1 MYTFKKIVFTV
12 ATLAV
17 TVVPAVAASVDH
29 GKASNFVVWA
39 FLSLC
44 GLIVVAQ
51 VLPLIRKMNED
62 VQMTAERAR
71 VKRQQE
77 SH

>member
-1 MYTFKKIVFTV
+1 MYAFKKTV
-12 ATLAV
+12 LTLTALAV

-29 GKASNFVVWA
+29 GKASNFVIWA

-62 VQMTAERAR
+62 VALTAEKASL
-71 VKRQQE
+71 KRQQE

>member
-1 MYTFKKIVFTV
+1 MFAVKKAVL
-12 ATLAV
+12 TLAALAAM
-17 TVVPAVAASVDH
+17 VVPAVAASVDH

-62 VQMTAERAR
+62 VAMTAEKAR
-71 VKRQQE
+71 LKRQQA

>member
-1 MYTFKKIVFTV
+1 MYTFKKIVFI
-12 ATLAV
+12 ATMLAM

-71 VKRQQE
+71 MKRQQE

>member
-1 MYTFKKIVFTV
+1 MFALKKAVLTL
-12 ATLAV
+12 ATLAAM
-17 TVVPAVAASVDH
+17 VVPAVAASVDH
-29 GKASNFVVWA
+29 GKASNFVIWA

-62 VQMTAERAR
+62 VTMTAEKAR
-71 VKRQQE
+71 LKRQQE

>member
-1 MYTFKKIVFTV
+1 MLNVKKAVL
-12 ATLAV
+12 TLAALAAM
-17 TVVPAVAASVDH
+17 VVPAVAASVDH
-29 GKASNFVVWA
+29 GKASNFVIWA

-62 VQMTAERAR
+62 VAMTAEKAR
-71 VKRQQE
+71 LRRQQK

>member
-1 MYTFKKIVFTV
+1 MLTIKKAVL
-12 ATLAV
+12 TLAALAAM
-17 TVVPAVAASVDH
+17 VVPAVAASVEH
-29 GKASNFVVWA
+29 GKASNFVIWA

-62 VQMTAERAR
+62 VEMTAEKAR
-71 VKRQQE
+71 MKRQQE
-77 SH
+77 VH

>member
-1 MYTFKKIVFTV
+1 MMAAKKAFL
-12 ATLAV
+12 TLAALAAM
-17 TVVPAVAASVDH
+17 VVPAIAASVDH
-29 GKASNFVVWA
+29 GKASNFVIWA

-51 VLPLIRKMNED
+51 VLPLIRKINED
-62 VQMTAERAR
+62 VAMTAEKAR
-71 VKRQQE
+71 LKRQQE

>member
-1 MYTFKKIVFTV
+1 MFAVKKAVLTFV
-12 ATLAV
+12 ALA
-17 TVVPAVAASVDH
+17 TMVVPAVAASVDH
-29 GKASNFVVWA
+29 GKASNFVIWA

-62 VQMTAERAR
+62 VAMTSEEAR
-71 VKRQQE
+71 LKKQQE
-77 SH
+77 LH

>member
-1 MYTFKKIVFTV
+1 M
-12 ATLAV
+12 LAV
-17 TVVPAVAASVDH
+17 KKTVLTLIVLATMVVPAVAASVDH
-29 GKASNFVVWA
+29 GKASNFVIWA

-51 VLPLIRKMNED
+51 VLPLIRRMNED
-62 VQMTAERAR
+62 VAMTAEKAR
-71 VKRQQE
+71 LKKQHE

>member
-1 MYTFKKIVFTV
+1 MFAVKKAVL
-12 ATLAV
+12 TLAALAV
-17 TVVPAVAASVDH
+17 MVVPAVAASVDH
-29 GKASNFVVWA
+29 GKASNFVIWA

-62 VQMTAERAR
+62 VAMTAEKAR
-71 VKRQQE
+71 LKRLQE

>member
-1 MYTFKKIVFTV
+1 MYTLKKIVFI
-12 ATLAV
+12 ATMLAM

-71 VKRQQE
+71 MKRQQE

>member
-1 MYTFKKIVFTV
+1 MFAYKKTV
-12 ATLAV
+12 LTLAALAV

-29 GKASNFVVWA
+29 GKASNFVIWA

-62 VQMTAERAR
+62 VALTAEKASL
-71 VKRQQE
+71 KRQQE

>member
-1 MYTFKKIVFTV
+1 MLTLKRISLTV

-17 TVVPAVAASVDH
+17 MVVPAVAATIDR
-29 GKASNFVVWA
+29 GRASNFVVWA
-39 FLSLC
+39 FLALC

-51 VLPLIRKMNED
+51 VFPLIRKMNED
-62 VQMTAERAR
+62 AEMTTEKAR
-71 VKRQQE
+71 LKKQQE